1 MTAAL
6 GLPLALGLLGLALG
20 PIVAHLVRRQ
30 PTARRPF
37 GAMLLLRRM
46 QRRLRRKR
54 RVHDRLLLALRM
66 LIVAAVVAAASR
78 PELRWPGAIPEFGGT
93 GAVVVVIDNSLSM
106 DLREAGGRGGTL
118 MSRARTDATQLIEGL
133 PAQTLVGVV
142 SIGGTATRLT
152 PALTRERSTALAA
165 IEDVAQS
172 QLGTDLVGGIRE
184 ARRMLGG
191 GGGEV
196 VVFSDEAGP
205 VAVPSALPE
214 IALLTEQGGALV
226 PRPLRAA
233 VAANVAVVGA
243 KYGSGPEG
251 GSVRVRIAG
260 FGPDAVEVPC
270 TVELP
275 DGTEITAFVE
285 VGAGETVEEAFTVPR
300 VTQGG
305 VGYARIQDGTLAA
318 DDSYAFHLPTVGASR
333 VLVVDG
339 DPGLT
344 PVASEVYYLERAL
357 APWGSAAAV
366 RGGVLPEVTG
376 VAGIATLD
384 PETHQVVFLANV
396 ADPGPLANHLIDFVQ
411 RGGSVVIGLGDNVTA
426 ERYNGVLAALLPSAL
441 RRARSLAGPGEP
453 GVPPLL
459 PDTSLELFAPFA
471 RGGRSA
477 FGRIRWSRL
486 FTLEPFEPTEDLVTL
501 LSTEGGLPLL
511 VERRVGSGRV
521 LLMTGTFDTGWG
533 NLPLQAAF
541 MPWIQSMVRYLGG
554 RSAASGELR
563 EARVGDVLDIALP
576 VALPDVTVT
585 GPRGAVPME
594 TTPSGVRFHADK
606 AGAYRIETPGAPAL
620 SVVVVNVDP
629 AESDVRVGPALAETA
644 AEVDPDRFMHRF
656 PLMPWLLWTALG
668 LGLLQALLARRRKA
682 TPAEEEGE
690 EEEVR
695 RAS

>member
-453 GVPPLL
+453 GVPTLL
-459 PDTSLELFAPFA
+459 PDTSLELFAEDGTVVFSCCYLPEACDHPLEFYT
-471 RGGRSA
+471 RGDT
-477 FGRIRWSRL
+477 
-486 FTLEPFEPTEDLVTL
+486 TLIASLVI
-501 LSTEGGLPLL
+501 S
-511 VERRVGSGRV
+511 
-521 LLMTGTFDTGWG
+521 
-533 NLPLQAAF
+533 
-541 MPWIQSMVRYLGG
+541 
-554 RSAASGELR
+554 ELR
-563 EARVGDVLDIALP
+563 SIWR
-576 VALPDVTVT
+576 
-585 GPRGAVPME
+585 
-594 TTPSGVRFHADK
+594 
-606 AGAYRIETPGAPAL
+606 
-620 SVVVVNVDP
+620 
-629 AESDVRVGPALAETA
+629 
-644 AEVDPDRFMHRF
+644 
-656 PLMPWLLWTALG
+656 
-668 LGLLQALLARRRKA
+668 
-682 TPAEEEGE
+682 
-690 EEEVR
+690 
-695 RAS
+695 

>member
-6 GLPLALGLLGLALG
+6 GLPLALGLLGLALA
-20 PIVAHLVRRQ
+20 PIIAHLVRRQ
-30 PTARRPF
+30 PTTRRPF

-46 QRRLRRKR
+46 QRRLRRR
-54 RVHDRLLLALRM
+54 RRLHDKLLLALRM

-78 PELRWPGAIPEFGGT
+78 PELKWPGAIPEFGGT

-118 MSRARTDATQLIEGL
+118 LSRTRTEARNLIKGL
-133 PAQTLVGVV
+133 PPETLVGAVT
-142 SIGGTATRLT
+142 IGGTASRLT
-152 PALTRERSTALAA
+152 PALTRDRSVVLSG
-165 IEDVAQS
+165 IEDVSQT

-184 ARRMLGG
+184 ARRLLGG
-191 GGGEV
+191 AGGEV

-205 VAVPSALPE
+205 LAVPAALPE

-226 PRPLRAA
+226 PRPQRAA

-260 FGPDAVEVPC
+260 FGSDLVEVPC

-275 DGTEITAFVE
+275 DGTKITAFVE
-285 VGAGETVEEAFTVPR
+285 VGAGETVEETFTVPR

-305 VGYARIQDGTLAA
+305 VGFARIEDGTLAA

-333 VLVVDG
+333 VMVVDG

-357 APWGSAAAV
+357 APWGSVVAMG
-366 RGGVLPEVTG
+366 GGVLPEVTG
-376 VAGIATLD
+376 VAGVAALD
-384 PETHQVVFLANV
+384 PDIHQVVFMANV
-396 ADPGPLANHLIDFVQ
+396 ADPGPLANHLINFVQ

-426 ERYNGVLAALLPSAL
+426 DRYNGVLAALLPSAL

-453 GVPPLL
+453 GVPTLL

-471 RGGRSA
+471 RGGRAA
-477 FGRIRWSRL
+477 FGRIRWARL
-486 FTLEPFEPTEDLVTL
+486 FTLEPYEPTEDVRTL
-501 LSTEGGLPLL
+501 LATEGGLPLL
-511 VERRVGSGRV
+511 VERRVGAGRV

-554 RSAASGELR
+554 RSAAAGELR
-563 EARVGDVLDIALP
+563 EARVGDVMEVALP

-585 GPRGAVPME
+585 GPRGMVSME

-606 AGAYRIETPGAPAL
+606 AGAYRVETPGAPAL
-620 SVVVVNVDP
+620 SVIAVNVDP
-629 AESDVRVGPALAETA
+629 AESDVRLGTALAETA

-656 PLMPWLLWTALG
+656 SLLPWLLWAALG
-668 LGLLQALLARRRKA
+668 LGLLQAVLARRRKRESVEID
-682 TPAEEEGE
+682 EEL
-690 EEEVR
+690 R